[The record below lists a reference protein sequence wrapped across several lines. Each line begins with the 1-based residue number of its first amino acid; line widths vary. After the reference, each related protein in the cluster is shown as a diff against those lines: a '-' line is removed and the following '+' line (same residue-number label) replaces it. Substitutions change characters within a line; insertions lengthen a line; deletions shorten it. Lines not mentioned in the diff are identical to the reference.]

1 MGILLS
7 KLLNWVNIKFIL
19 CDWLTLPAVWE
30 NNTILQCVPGTVMY
44 SGTSM
49 GYFALQH
56 NPSKPMGDTRN
67 YTAVQRT
74 WYPPIHIKK
83 YIKNTQHLPAAHM
96 RSWLTPAHCSRASA
110 RISMPSLF
118 LSSPPPSA
126 SLSCLGQQVR
136 WRSLLNTATVC
147 CDILHCSSSLTG
159 VALYPEL
166 DVPALK
172 LFLVA
177 TWGTPPIQ
185 TDSSE
190 GIRFALLS
198 LAGLWQRRQRAVFP
212 LDLWW
217 INETN
222 HSANKGFFWRNPLSL
237 TVWDFKDEH
246 LRLPRTDVVKTSN
259 GKSYDPGS

>member
-67 YTAVQRT
+67 YTAVQCT

-118 LSSPPPSA
+118 LSSPPPLCVSVLPWA
-126 SLSCLGQQVR
+126 AGTLAFLIEHSDRMLWHPPLFLLFDRSGIVSWAWRAGIEIVPRSHLGHTPDPNRFFWGNKVCFVVTGRPVTAKTESGVSSGFMMNKWNKSLS
-136 WRSLLNTATVC
+136 
-147 CDILHCSSSLTG
+147 
-159 VALYPEL
+159 
-166 DVPALK
+166 K
-172 LFLVA
+172 
-177 TWGTPPIQ
+177 
-185 TDSSE
+185 
-190 GIRFALLS
+190 
-198 LAGLWQRRQRAVFP
+198 
-212 LDLWW
+212 
-217 INETN
+217 
-222 HSANKGFFWRNPLSL
+222 
-237 TVWDFKDEH
+237 
-246 LRLPRTDVVKTSN
+246 
-259 GKSYDPGS
+259 

>member
-1 MGILLS
+1 MHVISSYTHEEIYKKHTTPPSSPHAELTDTCTLFQSICTDFHAKSFPLLS
-7 KLLNWVNIKFIL
+7 
-19 CDWLTLPAVWE
+19 
-30 NNTILQCVPGTVMY
+30 
-44 SGTSM
+44 
-49 GYFALQH
+49 
-56 NPSKPMGDTRN
+56 
-67 YTAVQRT
+67 
-74 WYPPIHIKK
+74 
-83 YIKNTQHLPAAHM
+83 
-96 RSWLTPAHCSRASA
+96 
-110 RISMPSLF
+110 
-118 LSSPPPSA
+118 PPSA

-136 WRSLLNTATVC
+136 WRSLLNTGTVC

-222 HSANKGFFWRNPLSL
+222 HSANKGFFLKKP
-237 TVWDFKDEH
+237 FKFDCVG
-246 LRLPRTDVVKTSN
+246 LQRRTSEAAAHRRRKDK
-259 GKSYDPGS
+259 